1 MLKKFKKLKLI
12 NIRYTE
18 RKKNVKVLLK
28 KIFFFDFYTI
38 FTVTK
43 KLDCN
48 DETYISVKYIS
59 LIAKV

>member
-28 KIFFFDFYTI
+28 KIFFSI
-38 FTVTK
+38 FIRYLQLRK